1 MPGSIGPSATIS
13 PARRRRAPRA
23 SSAPCATRLYSRRPH
38 EPLEEAARRRRPRRA
53 EDQGE
58 AQARPAAPLQ
68 GVAAQRRLHPDGV
81 RGPRPAR
88 GLRQVRR
95 RRDRDHAA
103 CAHARHGGGG
113 RLPLRDRRDQ
123 SPADDGARREG
134 RFPPAVHDGAGRRA
148 RMIARLRWLYL
159 LYYAG
164 IGTFLSYFAPYLRG
178 LGFSGEQIGTVT
190 FAQQAVAA
198 PAALIWGGIA
208 DRLGAPAR
216 ALSICTAGTLFALCG
231 LPFARTPV
239 QVGIV
244 LVLSASFSGAVVP
257 LLDATTVEAVKRA
270 AGHAYAR
277 TRLWGS
283 IGFVVTAQGLGLLL
297 ALRGDRPAD
306 RAMPVSYLACVA
318 GYALLAQTL
327 PPGPAHPERP
337 HWLEAAVLLRNR
349 RLPVLLAPCAVPLA
363 ARAPHHPMFRLLVR
377 DAGLSS
383 ATTGAAMAVGTL
395 AAAVR

>member
-13 PARRRRAPRA
+13 PARRARAPRLP
-23 SSAPCATRLYSRRPH
+23 SAPCATRLYPRRPH

-113 RLPLRDRRDQ
+113 RLHPRERRDQ
-123 SPADDGARREG
+123 GPAEQGAPRKG
-134 RFPPAVHDGAGRRA
+134 GIPAAVHDGAGRRA

-178 LGFSGEQIGTVT
+178 LGFSGEQIGAVT
-190 FAQQAVAA
+190 FAQQALGA

-216 ALSICTAGTLFALCG
+216 ALSVCTAGMLFALCG
-231 LPFARTPV
+231 LPFARTPL

-244 LVLSASFSGAVVP
+244 LVPSPAFSGPGVP
-257 LLDATTVEAVKRA
+257 PPDATTVEAVNPA
-270 AGHAYAR
+270 AG
-277 TRLWGS
+277 
-283 IGFVVTAQGLGLLL
+283 Q
-297 ALRGDRPAD
+297 P
-306 RAMPVSYLACVA
+306 
-318 GYALLAQTL
+318 
-327 PPGPAHPERP
+327 
-337 HWLEAAVLLRNR
+337 
-349 RLPVLLAPCAVPLA
+349 
-363 ARAPHHPMFRLLVR
+363 
-377 DAGLSS
+377 
-383 ATTGAAMAVGTL
+383 
-395 AAAVR
+395 

>member
-1 MPGSIGPSATIS
+1 
-13 PARRRRAPRA
+13 
-23 SSAPCATRLYSRRPH
+23 
-38 EPLEEAARRRRPRRA
+38 
-53 EDQGE
+53 
-58 AQARPAAPLQ
+58 
-68 GVAAQRRLHPDGV
+68 
-81 RGPRPAR
+81 
-88 GLRQVRR
+88 
-95 RRDRDHAA
+95 
-103 CAHARHGGGG
+103 
-113 RLPLRDRRDQ
+113 
-123 SPADDGARREG
+123 
-134 RFPPAVHDGAGRRA
+134 
-148 RMIARLRWLYL
+148 MIARLRWLYL

-164 IGTFLSYFAPYLRG
+164 IGTFLSFFAPYLRG
-178 LGFSGEQIGTVT
+178 LGFSGEQIGAVT

-216 ALSICTAGTLFALCG
+216 ALSVCTAGMLFALCG
-231 LPFARTPV
+231 LPFARTPL

-244 LVLSASFSGAVVP
+244 LVLSAAFSGAVVP

-327 PPGPAHPERP
+327 PPVPAHPERP
-337 HWLEAAVLLRNR
+337 HWRDAAVLLRNR
-349 RLPVLLAPCAVPLA
+349 RLQFVLALSAIHWAACAPYHL
-363 ARAPHHPMFRLLVR
+363 MFGVLVR

-383 ATTGAAMAVGTL
+383 ATTGAGMAVGTL
-395 AAAVR
+395 A